1 MLWQTHPEAAEA
13 FLAQA
18 QQDVKNRYHYYKQ
31 LSELELERSH
41 PRFIAQSPNQNSG
54 SRRTMMADLTT
65 NYLGLKLK
73 NPLVPSASPLSKD
86 LNSAKRLED
95 AGAAALVMSSLFEEK
110 INAEQQ
116 HMERFFYQQSLGHGE
131 SDSFHPIHHEVQT
144 YRERYLEN
152 VQKLK
157 AGLSIPIIA
166 SLNGDSLGGWVD
178 CGKELQQA
186 GADALELNVYHLAAN
201 GDENSETVEQRY
213 LDILRELKAHV
224 QIPIAMKIS
233 SQFSSPIHF
242 AKQLEAAGASG
253 INLFNRF
260 YQSDIDLE
268 TLEVVPKL
276 ELSTPQEAL
285 LRIRWTALLYCRTN
299 LSLSVTGGFHQ
310 TPDVIKALL
319 AGADV
324 VQLCSVLLK
333 EGVGRLS
340 EILTELEQWLESHE
354 YDSIQQL
361 KGSVS
366 HKNAIDPVLMNAQ
379 IMCRFWIIILVQR
392 AFYVNKTGVN

>member
-1 MLWQTHPEAAEA
+1 M
-13 FLAQA
+13 
-18 QQDVKNRYHYYKQ
+18 V
-31 LSELELERSH
+31 
-41 PRFIAQSPNQNSG
+41 
-54 SRRTMMADLTT
+54 DLTT
-65 NYLGLKLK
+65 TYLGLTLK
-73 NPLVPSASPLSKD
+73 NPLVPSASPFSKD

-95 AGAAALVMSSLFEEK
+95 VGASALVMYSLFEEK

-201 GDENSETVEQRY
+201 GDENSETVEARY

-285 LRIRWTALLYCRTN
+285 LRIRWTALLYGRTN
-299 LSLSVTGGFHQ
+299 LSLAVTGGFHQ
-310 TPDVIKALL
+310 TPDIIKALL
-319 AGADV
+319 AGADG
-324 VQLCSVLLK
+324 C
-333 EGVGRLS
+333 
-340 EILTELEQWLESHE
+340 
-354 YDSIQQL
+354 
-361 KGSVS
+361 
-366 HKNAIDPVLMNAQ
+366 
-379 IMCRFWIIILVQR
+379 
-392 AFYVNKTGVN
+392 